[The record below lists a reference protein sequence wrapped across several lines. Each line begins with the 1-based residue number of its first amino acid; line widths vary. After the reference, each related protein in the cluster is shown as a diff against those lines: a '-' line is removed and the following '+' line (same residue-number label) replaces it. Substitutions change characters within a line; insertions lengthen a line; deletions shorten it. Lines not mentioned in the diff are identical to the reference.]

1 MLVTV
6 VFLSRVWL
14 GFFFVHM
21 GEASVEYKTQKG
33 ERMYVL
39 TGLSTRY
46 LTSSAQRVFI
56 SLGSLTFIVRGQKTE
71 LPSSTHTE
79 IDLMETSG
87 MGRFFW
93 SCSMVLLVIAW
104 LQLSRGIL
112 RLNCSSIGGMVVELP
127 FPAQGYE
134 VGAPIFEPSCG

>member
-14 GFFFVHM
+14 GFFFVYM

-33 ERMYVL
+33 ERIYVL

-79 IDLMETSG
+79 IDLMETPG
-87 MGRFFW
+87 MGRFFGLAQW
-93 SCSMVLLVIAW
+93 CCS
-104 LQLSRGIL
+104 LSL
-112 RLNCSSIGGMVVELP
+112 
-127 FPAQGYE
+127 GYN
-134 VGAPIFEPSCG
+134 